1 MRSSLVPLVITIVV
15 IFLKVLCLREQRVV
29 LWSFFLIC
37 LVSQMW
43 VLKHIIGEF
52 KKEENPLG
60 VEPPGT
66 INIHFKQ
73 WCMFTPFMVFCL
85 AVDVQFAI

>member
-1 MRSSLVPLVITIVV
+1 
-15 IFLKVLCLREQRVV
+15 
-29 LWSFFLIC
+29 
-37 LVSQMW
+37 MW